1 VGVFFEFAIIAHEY
15 REELECW
22 RRGIITPPNRPS
34 RKWLFIDLFGV
45 LLVSVGLAGEFI
57 VDVKAG
63 GVETQIRD
71 ANARLTVLLENEAG
85 DAKKS
90 ADAAATSASTALGLA
105 NTAGTKAADAETTA
119 GNAST
124 TASTASES
132 AKAVGLKAAEL
143 TAQLTTT
150 SKELEAVEAKRKA
163 LEAALTDLAICTAPR
178 VIPFWLANGTSY
190 FAPLLPLAGQ
200 IASIEYIPYDA
211 EARRAALNLAR
222 ALNDAGWAVQLPP
235 KPVDGLEDGVYVQ
248 PFPHR
253 PDGSNNNLRAKADYA
268 ADGLIDFLHSYNWAA
283 AQSPAVVRPD
293 SMPDGAIRIQIG
305 LYPPAVN
312 SALPGEAALNDSEKR
327 FQAARKKQLEDHIN
341 TFPPEQREQLRK
353 FHEGED
359 AKMKSMN
366 GPCKVLNS
374 TM

>member
-1 VGVFFEFAIIAHEY
+1 MA
-15 REELECW
+15 
-22 RRGIITPPNRPS
+22 
-34 RKWLFIDLFGV
+34 K
-45 LLVSVGLAGEFI
+45 
-57 VDVKAG
+57 VDSGTAL
-63 GVETQIRD
+63 TQ
-71 ANARLTVLLENEAG
+71 
-85 DAKKS
+85 
-90 ADAAATSASTALGLA
+90 AAT
-105 NTAGTKAADAETTA
+105 AETTA

-143 TAQLTTT
+143 TAQLATT

-211 EARRAALNLAR
+211 EARRAAHNLAR

-268 ADGLIDFLHSYNWAA
+268 ADGLIDFLHSYNWTA

-327 FQAARKKQLEDHIN
+327 FQAARKKQLEITSTH
-341 TFPPEQREQLRK
+341 
-353 FHEGED
+353 FHRNNGNNLGSSTK
-359 AKMKSMN
+359 AK
-366 GPCKVLNS
+366 
-374 TM
+374 TRR